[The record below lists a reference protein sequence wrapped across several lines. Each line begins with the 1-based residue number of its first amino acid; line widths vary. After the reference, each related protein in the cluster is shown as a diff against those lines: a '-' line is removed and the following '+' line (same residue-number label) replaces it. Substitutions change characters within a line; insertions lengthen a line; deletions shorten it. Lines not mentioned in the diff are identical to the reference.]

1 MWRTDKSQEHCTE
14 CRTKQRD
21 ILCTL
26 SQLVKC
32 QFRYIRKKSNY
43 VTCTW
48 NGGSSLDDFENTL
61 EWRRLGEGVLIR
73 PQKVDWISDSLI
85 RQGGRQRAQRESFL
99 IFFNL
104 LLWWEIVVLQNN
116 FKFCI
121 IKLYPINK
129 SHLEFLDKDVPCNA
143 IVYIQVEMS
152 QFSHHPK

>member
-32 QFRYIRKKSNY
+32 QFRYIRKKGNY

-61 EWRRLGEGVLIR
+61 EWRRLGGGGANQTSKGWLNF
-73 PQKVDWISDSLI
+73 
-85 RQGGRQRAQRESFL
+85 RQFDYYFRQRAQRESFH

-104 LLWWEIVVLQNN
+104 LLWWEIVVLQNY

>member
-32 QFRYIRKKSNY
+32 QFRYIRKKGNY

-61 EWRRLGEGVLIR
+61 EWRRLGGGGANQTSKGWLNF
-73 PQKVDWISDSLI
+73 
-85 RQGGRQRAQRESFL
+85 RQFDYYFRQRSQRESFH

-104 LLWWEIVVLQNN
+104 LLWWEIVVLQNY